1 MFYNENNGVT
11 KATKTNRRIAT
22 SVTRTLN
29 KMNGK
34 QALPEDGT
42 LQKER
47 GRYHR
52 EAHCNREIKVQD
64 LFNMEIM

>member
-1 MFYNENNGVT
+1 M
-11 KATKTNRRIAT
+11 
-22 SVTRTLN
+22 

-34 QALPEDGT
+34 QALPEDGA